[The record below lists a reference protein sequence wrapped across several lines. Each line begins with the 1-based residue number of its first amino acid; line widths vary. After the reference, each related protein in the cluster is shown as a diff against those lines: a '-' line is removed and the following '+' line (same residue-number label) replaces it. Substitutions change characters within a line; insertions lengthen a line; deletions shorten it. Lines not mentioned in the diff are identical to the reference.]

1 MNTINLNNKI
11 SKTIRKSWAIALT
24 CCLGA
29 GLASNAASAQDMNY
43 NYDFDV
49 PAERQIDRPVQEL
62 FMTQTVQTQQAGEL
76 QLSVGAMH
84 QRDEDL
90 RFSEVST
97 RAEYG
102 LTDRLQ
108 LQAQLPFQVNDRPTN
123 FEAQTDVSNLQVG
136 ATYSILR
143 GDDPISLSAGMDVA
157 VPIGDQAAMP
167 DGRNDDQTIWK
178 PSLMVAH
185 DFGVTQLHADAQAE
199 LSGGSDDNAINYNV
213 GAIYDAGALAPTMEL
228 NARSMENS
236 TPEFYATP
244 GLFYSFSDRAQV
256 GVGVPIG
263 LNEQSRDG
271 QVMAKINIRF

>member
-1 MNTINLNNKI
+1 MNTTKLNDKI
-11 SKTIRKSWAIALT
+11 SKTVRNTWALALT

-29 GLASNAASAQDMNY
+29 GLAHSVASAQDMNY

-49 PAERQIDRPVQEL
+49 PAERQIDRPVNEL
-62 FMTQTVQTQQAGEL
+62 FMTQTVQTQNAGEL
-76 QLSVGAMH
+76 QLGVGAMH
-84 QRDEDL
+84 QRDGDL
-90 RFSEVST
+90 RFSEIAT

-108 LQAQLPFQVNDRPTN
+108 LQAQLPFQVNDRPSN
-123 FEAQTDVSNLQVG
+123 FDAQTDVSNLQVG

-143 GDDPISLSAGMDVA
+143 GDDPISLSAAMDVA

-185 DFGVTQLHADAQAE
+185 DFGAAQVHADAQAE
-199 LSGGSDDNAINYNV
+199 VSRGDDALNYNV
-213 GAIYDAGALAPTMEL
+213 GAIYKAGSLAPTMEL
-228 NARSMENS
+228 NARSMESS

-244 GLFYSFSDRAQV
+244 GLFYRFSETAQV

-271 QVMAKINIRF
+271 QIMAKFNVRF

>member
-1 MNTINLNNKI
+1 MNTTKLNDQI
-11 SKTIRKSWAIALT
+11 SKTIRNSCAIALT
-24 CCLGA
+24 CLGA
-29 GLASNAASAQDMNY
+29 GLASTVASAQDMNY
-43 NYDFDV
+43 DYDFDV
-49 PAERQIDRPVQEL
+49 PAERQINRTVDEL
-62 FMTQTVQTQQAGEL
+62 FMTQTVQTEQAGEL

-84 QRDEDL
+84 QRDGDL
-90 RFSEVST
+90 RFSEIST

-108 LQAQLPFQVNDRPTN
+108 LQAQLPFQVNDRPSN
-123 FEAQTDVSNLQVG
+123 FDAQTDVSNLQVG

-143 GDDPISLSAGMDVA
+143 GDDPISLSAAMDVA

-178 PSLMVAH
+178 PSLMVAR
-185 DFGVTQLHADAQAE
+185 DFGAAQVHADAQAE
-199 LSGGSDDNAINYNV
+199 IARGDDAINYNI
-213 GAIYDAGALAPTMEL
+213 GAIYNAGSIAPTMEL

-244 GLFYSFSDRAQV
+244 GLFYRFSESAQV

-271 QVMAKINIRF
+271 QIMAKFNVRF

>member
-1 MNTINLNNKI
+1 MNTSKLNNKV
-11 SKTIRKSWAIALT
+11 SKIVRNTCATALA
-24 CCLGA
+24 CVLGA
-29 GLASNAASAQDMNY
+29 GMVNEAKAQDMNY

-62 FMTQTVQTQQAGEL
+62 FMTQTVQTQRAGEL

-90 RFSEVST
+90 RFSEISS

-102 LTDRLQ
+102 VTDRLQ

-136 ATYSILR
+136 ATYSLLR

-178 PSLMVAH
+178 PSLMAAH
-185 DFGVTQLHADAQAE
+185 DFGAAQVHADAQAE
-199 LSGGSDDNAINYNV
+199 LSGGADAINYNL
-213 GAIYDAGALAPTMEL
+213 GAIFKAGVLNPVLEL
-228 NARSMENS
+228 NARSVEDS
-236 TPEFYATP
+236 KSEFYVTP
-244 GLFYSFSDRAQV
+244 GLFYSFSESAQV

-271 QVMAKINIRF
+271 QIMAKFNLQF

>member
-1 MNTINLNNKI
+1 MNTTKLNDKM
-11 SKTIRKSWAIALT
+11 KTIRNSCAIALT
-24 CCLGA
+24 CLGA
-29 GLASNAASAQDMNY
+29 GLASNVASAQDMNY
-43 NYDFDV
+43 DYDFDV
-49 PAERQIDRPVQEL
+49 PAERQINRTVDEL
-62 FMTQTVQTQQAGEL
+62 FMTQTVQTEQAGEL

-84 QRDEDL
+84 QRDGDL
-90 RFSEVST
+90 RFSEIST

-108 LQAQLPFQVNDRPTN
+108 LQAQLPFQINDRPSN
-123 FEAQTDVSNLQVG
+123 FDAQTDVSNLQVG

-143 GDDPISLSAGMDVA
+143 GDDPISLSAAMDVA
-157 VPIGDQAAMP
+157 MPIGDQAAMP

-178 PSLMVAH
+178 PSLMVAR
-185 DFGVTQLHADAQAE
+185 DFGAAQVHADAQAE
-199 LSGGSDDNAINYNV
+199 VSRGDDAVNYNV
-213 GAIYDAGALAPTMEL
+213 GAIFNVGALAPTMEL

-244 GLFYSFSDRAQV
+244 GLFYSFSENAQV

-271 QVMAKINIRF
+271 QVMAKINVRF

>member
-1 MNTINLNNKI
+1 MNTSKLNDKVSNI
-11 SKTIRKSWAIALT
+11 IRNTCATALA
-24 CCLGA
+24 CVLGA
-29 GLASNAASAQDMNY
+29 GMVSEAKAQDMNY
-43 NYDFDV
+43 DYDFDV

-62 FMTQTVQTQQAGEL
+62 FMTQTVQTQRAGEV

-84 QRDEDL
+84 QRDGDL
-90 RFSEVST
+90 RFSEISS

-157 VPIGDQAAMP
+157 VPIGDQEAMP
-167 DGRNDDQTIWK
+167 DGRNDDMTTWK
-178 PSLMVAH
+178 PSLMVAR
-185 DFGVTQLHADAQAE
+185 DFGAAQVHADAQAE
-199 LSGGSDDNAINYNV
+199 INAGADALNYNV
-213 GAIYDAGALAPTMEL
+213 GAIFDAGVFSPIVEL
-228 NARSMENS
+228 NARSVEDS
-236 TPEFYATP
+236 RPEFYATP
-244 GLFYSFSDRAQV
+244 GLFYSFSERAQV

-271 QVMAKINIRF
+271 QIMAKFNLQF